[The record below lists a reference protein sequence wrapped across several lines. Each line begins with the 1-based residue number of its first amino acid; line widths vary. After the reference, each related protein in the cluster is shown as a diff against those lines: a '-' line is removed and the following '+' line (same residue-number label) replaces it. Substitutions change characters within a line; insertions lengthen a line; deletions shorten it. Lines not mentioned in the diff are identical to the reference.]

1 MLFLAIELDENIDLI
16 ILFDVILVDNL
27 ICIEMEFITEF
38 ELVS

>member
-27 ICIEMEFITEF
+27 ICIEMKFITEF